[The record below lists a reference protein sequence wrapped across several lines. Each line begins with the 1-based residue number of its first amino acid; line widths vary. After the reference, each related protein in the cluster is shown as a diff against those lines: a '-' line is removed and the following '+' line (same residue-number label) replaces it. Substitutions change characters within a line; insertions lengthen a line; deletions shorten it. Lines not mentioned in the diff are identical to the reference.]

1 MRRYPTCL
9 IVLPFLL
16 LGAVSSNPAAA
27 AKRPITEQ
35 DLFRFVWIADPQMAP
50 DGSRVAFVRVH
61 VNDKKTGY
69 ESEIWVVSTRGEPP
83 LRLTGGP
90 RDAQPRWSPDGGRL
104 VFMRSV
110 DKEGQP
116 QPPQLYVLPMGGGEA
131 WPLTSLPEGAVAPAW
146 SPDGR
151 SVAFLGQ
158 ATDDDIAK
166 ADKKKEGGPDDAEHE
181 SDVRIVT
188 LATYR
193 EDNAGYADAKRHSHI
208 WSIAVPK
215 DAGEKATPRRITTGP
230 YDEGPPTWSRDG
242 SQILFNAD
250 RSLEPYYEL
259 PTSALYAAPASGGE
273 LTRLVAMDGVVGS
286 FRLSPDGRRA
296 AFIGAVTRPARSYDQ
311 SQLFVSDVAPGSR
324 PRAVAPALD
333 RDIGPDIIGDQ
344 HAPRGGA
351 ESPPFW
357 TADGRSIVVAVSDHG
372 TCNLRRFDVQSG
384 QSQMV
389 TRGNQEVSS
398 WTATPDGA
406 RIVALVS
413 TPTGLGDLFLVAGDG
428 KLNRLTDVNQDLFS
442 GLDLSEPEVIRYS
455 SFDGRTI
462 EAWVQKPPGFDPH
475 RKYPLILD
483 IHGGPHAA
491 YGYNFFHEFQVMAAR
506 GYVVLYP
513 NPRGSTTYG
522 QEFGNII
529 QYRYPG
535 DDAKDL
541 LAGVDELIRRGYVDE
556 HRLGVTGGSGGG
568 VLTNWLIGHT
578 GRFAAAV
585 SQRSIADWSAWWY
598 TADFTLFNPTWF
610 RGAPWEQADDFRA
623 RSPLSYVTE
632 IRTPLMLIE
641 GEADYRTPP
650 ATGGEEMFR
659 ALKYLHRPV
668 VMVRFPGE
676 SHELS
681 RSGGPWHRVERL
693 QHILNW
699 FDIHLLGKELHL
711 YDVGGAVAPSKSAE
725 GPGKASARSFAATG
739 SLDSE

>member
-1 MRRYPTCL
+1 MRRCSTCL
-9 IVLPFLL
+9 VVLLFLL
-16 LGAVSSNPAAA
+16 LCGLSSSVPAAG
-27 AKRPITEQ
+27 KRPITEQ
-35 DLFRFVWIADPQMAP
+35 DLFRFVWIADPQMSP
-50 DGSRVAFVRVH
+50 DGTRVAFVRVH
-61 VNDKKTGY
+61 VNEKKTGY
-69 ESEIWVVSTRGEPP
+69 ETEIWTVSTRGEPP

-90 RDAQPRWSPDGGRL
+90 RDAHPRWSPDGSRL

-131 WPLTSLPEGAVAPAW
+131 WALTSLPEGAVAPAW
-146 SPDGR
+146 SPDGA

-158 ATDDDIAK
+158 ATDEDLVK
-166 ADKKKEGGPDDAEHE
+166 ADKKKDGAADDAEHE

-193 EDNAGYADAKRHSHI
+193 EDNEGYADARRHSHV
-208 WSIAVPK
+208 WTVALPK
-215 DAGEKATPRRITTGP
+215 TAGEKAVPKRITTGP
-230 YDEGPPTWSRDG
+230 YDEGPPAWSRDG
-242 SQILFNAD
+242 SQIVFTAD
-250 RSLEPYYEL
+250 RNLEPYYEL
-259 PTSALYAAPASGGE
+259 PTSALYAVPAAGGE
-273 LTRLVAMDGVVGS
+273 IARVVSMDGVVGS
-286 FRLSPDGRRA
+286 FRLSPDGRRV
-296 AFIGAVTRPARSYDQ
+296 AFVGEVTRPARSYDQ
-311 SQLFVSDVAPGSR
+311 SQLFVADAAPGSR

-333 RDIGPDIIGDQ
+333 RDIGADIIGDQ

-357 TADGRSIVVAVSDHG
+357 TADGRSIVVAISDHG
-372 TCNLRRFDVQSG
+372 TSNLRRFDVQSG

-389 TRGNQEVSS
+389 TRGNQEVSA

-406 RIVALVS
+406 RIVVLVS
-413 TPTGLGDLFLVAGDG
+413 TPTGLGDLFLVGAEGR
-428 KLNRLTDVNQDLFS
+428 LARLTDVNRDLFAE
-442 GLDLSEPEVIRYS
+442 LDLSEPEVIRYA
-455 SFDGRTI
+455 SFDGRSI
-462 EAWVQKPPGFDPH
+462 EAWVQKPPGFDSR

-491 YGYNFFHEFQVMAAR
+491 YGYNFFHEMQVMAAR

-522 QEFGNII
+522 EEFGNII

-541 LAGVDELIRRGYVDE
+541 LAGVDELIRRGDVDE

-610 RGAPWEQADDFRA
+610 KGAPWEQADDFRA

-632 IRTPLMLIE
+632 IKTPLMLIE

-659 ALKYLHRPV
+659 ALKYLRRPV

-681 RSGGPWHRVERL
+681 RSGQPWHRVERL
-693 QHILNW
+693 QHMLNW
-699 FDIHLLGKELHL
+699 FDMHLLGKELHL
-711 YDVGGAVAPSKSAE
+711 YDVGAPPAPTKSA
-725 GPGKASARSFAATG
+725 ASFGATG
-739 SLDSE
+739 PADSE